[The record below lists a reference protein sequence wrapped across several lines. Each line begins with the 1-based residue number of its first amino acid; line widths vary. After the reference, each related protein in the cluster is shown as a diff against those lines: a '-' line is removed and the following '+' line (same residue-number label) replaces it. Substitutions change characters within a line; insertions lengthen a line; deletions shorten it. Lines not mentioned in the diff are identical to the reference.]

1 MVTGFPKVRLREE
14 EQVQRESRELK
25 TRQDKWLIKEA
36 EQTQLSSRDVEQT
49 DAHSDLKHD

>member
-1 MVTGFPKVRLREE
+1 MVTGFPKVGLREE

>member
-1 MVTGFPKVRLREE
+1 MVTGFPKVGLREE
-14 EQVQRESRELK
+14 EQVQRESWELK